1 MDSTRR
7 SGRLG
12 KGSIPLETST
22 QKRWAVSS
30 KGQNI
35 CFRHKRR
42 GFDSPT
48 VHKTFFCKVKYLL
61 YICIMT
67 TGYISS
73 TEFIKGAKESS
84 LAKSES
90 SDCVVRA
97 IASAAEMDYDSAHQ
111 FVKETFCRKN
121 GKGTSGFHYTMN
133 MMTKNG
139 NKINGK
145 SVEKI
150 TEEHNTMLYYVVVKG
165 VKKLRSTTTGSFIKK
180 YSKGTYVVT
189 VKGHAFTIK
198 DGVVIGNVE
207 DGKKMKKHIDGVWK
221 IG

>member
-1 MDSTRR
+1 
-7 SGRLG
+7 
-12 KGSIPLETST
+12 
-22 QKRWAVSS
+22 
-30 KGQNI
+30 
-35 CFRHKRR
+35 
-42 GFDSPT
+42 
-48 VHKTFFCKVKYLL
+48 
-61 YICIMT
+61 MT

-73 TEFIKGAKESS
+73 TEFIKGAKESP

-97 IASAAEMDYDSAHQ
+97 IASATGMDYDSAHQ

-165 VKKLRSTTTGSFIKK
+165 VKKLRNTTTGSFIKK

-198 DGVVIGNVE
+198 DGLVIGNVE

>member
-1 MDSTRR
+1 ME
-7 SGRLG
+7 
-12 KGSIPLETST
+12 KG
-22 QKRWAVSS
+22 
-30 KGQNI
+30 
-35 CFRHKRR
+35 F
-42 GFDSPT
+42 
-48 VHKTFFCKVKYLL
+48 
-61 YICIMT
+61 
-67 TGYISS
+67 ISS
-73 TEFIKGAKESS
+73 SNAIKGYTESKI
-84 LAKSES
+84 AKSENN
-90 SDCVVRA
+90 DCVVRA
-97 IASAAEMDYDSAHQ
+97 IASAADMDYDSAHQ

-121 GKGTSGFHYTMN
+121 GKGTSGFRYIMN

-165 VKKLRSTTTGSFIKK
+165 IKKLRNTTTGSFIKK

-198 DGVVIGNVE
+198 DGVVIGNSD
-207 DGKKMKKHIDGVWK
+207 DGKKMKKVIQGVWK

>member
-1 MDSTRR
+1 ME
-7 SGRLG
+7 
-12 KGSIPLETST
+12 KG
-22 QKRWAVSS
+22 
-30 KGQNI
+30 
-35 CFRHKRR
+35 F
-42 GFDSPT
+42 
-48 VHKTFFCKVKYLL
+48 
-61 YICIMT
+61 
-67 TGYISS
+67 ISS
-73 TEFIKGAKESS
+73 SNAIKGYTESKI
-84 LAKSES
+84 AKSES
-90 SDCVVRA
+90 NDCVVRA
-97 IASAAEMDYDSAHQ
+97 IASAADMDYDSAHQ

-165 VKKLRSTTTGSFIKK
+165 VKKLRNTTTGSFIKK

-189 VKGHAFTIK
+189 VKGHAFSIK
-198 DGVVIGNVE
+198 EGVVIGNIE

>member
-1 MDSTRR
+1 M
-7 SGRLG
+7 GLG
-12 KGSIPLETST
+12 AFHRAHQAVYIQRAIDNGAPLSIG
-22 QKRWAVSS
+22 AVSQRDPKVS
-30 KGQNI
+30 NQIKDLNYRYTVIERNGQGEKS
-35 CFRHKRR
+35 F
-42 GFDSPT
+42 
-48 VHKTFFCKVKYLL
+48 
-61 YICIMT
+61 
-67 TGYISS
+67 
-73 TEFIKGAKESS
+73 EIKS
-84 LAKSES
+84 
-90 SDCVVRA
+90 
-97 IASAAEMDYDSAHQ
+97 IASATGMDYDSAHQ

>member
-1 MDSTRR
+1 VSQAIVLLEQ
-7 SGRLG
+7 SHQRLEWIM
-12 KGSIPLETST
+12 IP
-22 QKRWAVSS
+22 
-30 KGQNI
+30 
-35 CFRHKRR
+35 
-42 GFDSPT
+42 PT
-48 VHKTFFCKVKYLL
+48 NLL
-61 YICIMT
+61 KKHSV
-67 TGYISS
+67 G
-73 TEFIKGAKESS
+73 
-84 LAKSES
+84 
-90 SDCVVRA
+90 
-97 IASAAEMDYDSAHQ
+97 
-111 FVKETFCRKN
+111 KN

-165 VKKLRSTTTGSFIKK
+165 VKKLRNTTTGSFIKK

>member
-1 MDSTRR
+1 M
-7 SGRLG
+7 
-12 KGSIPLETST
+12 
-22 QKRWAVSS
+22 S
-30 KGQNI
+30 KVL
-35 CFRHKRR
+35 
-42 GFDSPT
+42 DY
-48 VHKTFFCKVKYLL
+48 KY
-61 YICIMT
+61 
-67 TGYISS
+67 S
-73 TEFIKGAKESS
+73 TEAIANFSQSE
-84 LAKSES
+84 LARQEKN
-90 SDCVVRA
+90 DCVVRA
-97 IASAAEMDYDSAHQ
+97 VAAASGSAYEPAHQ

-165 VKKLRSTTTGSFIKK
+165 VKKLRNTTTGSFIKK
-180 YSKGTYVVT
+180 YPKGTYVVT

-221 IG
+221 IR